1 LSQIRGGQGPPRAV
15 AQMMMMMMMMT
26 ATMTMSQIET
36 SFAISLHCRAFMMVY
51 VSLTQSPFILDFL
64 HHLNF
69 LITLL
74 LKCQFCFH
82 LHAKKPL
89 VCWTP

>member
-1 LSQIRGGQGPPRAV
+1 
-15 AQMMMMMMMMT
+15 MMT
-26 ATMTMSQIET
+26 TMVTMTMSQIET
-36 SFAISLHCRAFMMVY
+36 SFAIIQNCRAFTMVY

-74 LKCQFCFH
+74 LRCQFCFH
-82 LHAKKPL
+82 LHAKKHFA
-89 VCWTP
+89 CWNP